1 MSDLSDDSLHALAR
15 THFSILALT
24 EAQLEA
30 VKRAVKGES
39 VFVFTPTASG
49 KTMCF
54 YLVPFVLKKLKPD
67 ECFRVIIISPLI
79 ALMKDQVAFLSEKG
93 HPAVYLCGENKAS
106 VLPSLQEKKD
116 LFLFLTPEQAIATDV
131 KAVLAQKKNPCCL
144 LVVDE
149 AHCVLEGRPEYRP
162 EYMHL
167 TRLLHTLNAPI
178 MALTATPTDTVRCNL
193 PISLGIGKYTVI
205 EGILDRPELFLEVRT
220 VNGLQNLD
228 ANLLKEI
235 AQQPELTVIFCQEK
249 NKVCDLYKQAKQVMG
264 RRVGVY
270 HASLSKDQKVLV
282 IGRVMGGEL
291 QALFTTSALG
301 MGVNI
306 PGLKWVI
313 LYGAPINPLDLAQ
326 MMGRACRNKQSSG
339 RGTLIVSNRAVPKPP
354 STPRSTPKPPA
365 SARSTA
371 PTQKKSSARST
382 APTQRSLTFTFNLNS
397 ARNNVSPPSASRS
410 PVTPATP
417 KLSPPSSSSGS
428 SSSPSPRSV
437 MVFAQ
442 ATPRQ
447 QEPARSVTV
456 KEMDSTSA
464 EKIPVDV
471 AADKQLVELFAFE
484 PSCKRRLLL
493 G

>member
-282 IGRVMGGEL
+282 IGRVMGGRTPSPVYHL
-291 QALFTTSALG
+291 RVGHGGQHTRFKVG
-301 MGVNI
+301 
-306 PGLKWVI
+306 
-313 LYGAPINPLDLAQ
+313 NPLRCPNQSPRPRSNDGARMPEQAVIRKRHSDSFKPSCAQASLDPSLHTKTTCLCPLNGAHPEEVKRQVNGAHSKVTHFHFQFEFSPKQCVTAIRLALASHASHAQ
-326 MMGRACRNKQSSG
+326 TVA
-339 RGTLIVSNRAVPKPP
+339 TIVFFGLVVLAVPAISDGVCPGHPTTARTRAVCH
-354 STPRSTPKPPA
+354 SQGNGLHIR
-365 SARSTA
+365 
-371 PTQKKSSARST
+371 
-382 APTQRSLTFTFNLNS
+382 
-397 ARNNVSPPSASRS
+397 
-410 PVTPATP
+410 
-417 KLSPPSSSSGS
+417 G
-428 SSSPSPRSV
+428 
-437 MVFAQ
+437 
-442 ATPRQ
+442 
-447 QEPARSVTV
+447 E
-456 KEMDSTSA
+456 DS
-464 EKIPVDV
+464 
-471 AADKQLVELFAFE
+471 
-484 PSCKRRLLL
+484 CRRRCR
-493 G
+493 